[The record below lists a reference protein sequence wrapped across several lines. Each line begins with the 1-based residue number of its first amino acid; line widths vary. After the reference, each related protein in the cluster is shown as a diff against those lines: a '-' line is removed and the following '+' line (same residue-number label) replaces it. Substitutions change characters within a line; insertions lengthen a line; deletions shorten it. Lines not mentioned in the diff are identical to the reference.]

1 MKNQENPNSE
11 RNSRIASYLIS
22 VAVHLLLL
30 LLLMILISAGGGS
43 QEGGRTADFGAID
56 VMVAEAQAAQG
67 IPEGK
72 PKTEPII
79 PEQPQPE
86 KQPEPEQP
94 QQAIEKIPPQR
105 INPEDVPIPASD
117 NKPVK
122 PAVKPNQP
130 ETHEQSPEQPKG
142 TPEGTQT
149 GETPS
154 SSEVR
159 TTGEG
164 GDKALNTKGTGR
176 TDHEGTGTGVGP
188 LPNGSFGL
196 MDRVPECKKNDADND
211 SLIFAYEVTYKPG
224 DDKPNIALKQVTA
237 AFDSGTV
244 QMTMRILKESFD
256 PSVIPPG
263 ENKTYLSYVICY
275 CGSNP
280 HCELKNK

>member
-1 MKNQENPNSE
+1 MKKTKNPNSD
-11 RNSRIASYLIS
+11 RNTDLASYLIS

-30 LLLMILISAGGGS
+30 ILLMILSSPGGGS
-43 QEGGRTADFGAID
+43 REGGRTADFGAID

-67 IPEGK
+67 VPQGI
-72 PKTEPII
+72 TETERII

-86 KQPEPEQP
+86 KQPEQEQP
-94 QQAIEKIPPQR
+94 QPDIEKIPPQQIR
-105 INPEDVPIPASD
+105 PEDVVTPATEE
-117 NKPVK
+117 KPVK
-122 PAVKPNQP
+122 PTVKPRQP
-130 ETHEQSPEQPKG
+130 DTQERIPAQPKG
-142 TPEGTQT
+142 TPQ
-149 GETPS
+149 GEESAETAS

-164 GDKALNTKGTGR
+164 GDKALNTKGSGK
-176 TDHEGTGTGVGP
+176 TDHDGTGTGIGP
-188 LPNGSFGL
+188 LPYGSFGA

-211 SLIFAYEVTYKPG
+211 NLIFAYEVNYRPG
-224 DDKPNIALKQVTA
+224 DGKPNIALKQVSS

-263 ENKTYLSYVICY
+263 ENKTYMSYVICY

-280 HCELKNK
+280 RCELKNK